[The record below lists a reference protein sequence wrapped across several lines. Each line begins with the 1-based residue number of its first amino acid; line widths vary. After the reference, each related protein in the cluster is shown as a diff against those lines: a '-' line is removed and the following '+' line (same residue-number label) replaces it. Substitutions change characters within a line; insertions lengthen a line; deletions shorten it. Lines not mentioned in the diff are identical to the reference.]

1 MSVSAFNRRWAAVI
15 LEALTRHGV
24 QHICIAPGSRST
36 PLTLAAAENR
46 AFIHHTH
53 FDERG
58 LGHLALGL
66 AKASRQ
72 PVAVIVTSGTATAN
86 LYPALIEAG
95 LTGEKLILL
104 TADRPPELIDCGANQ
119 AIRQPGMFAS
129 HPSQTISLP
138 RPSQDISARWL
149 VSTIDQ
155 ALGELHAGGV
165 HINCPFAEP
174 LYGDMDDTGVEWQ
187 QQLGS
192 WWQSDKPWLRQ
203 ALQRESEK
211 QRDWF
216 FWRQKRGV
224 VVAGRMSAA
233 EGKKVAEWAQTLG
246 WPLIGNVL
254 SQTGQPLPCA
264 DLWLGN
270 GKAVSELAQAQIVV
284 QLGSSL
290 TGKRVLQWQATCE
303 PDEYWLVDNLPG
315 RLDPAQHRGRRLL
328 ASIDRW
334 LELHPAEKRQP
345 WATAIP
351 ELARQAWEAAVASN
365 EPFGEAQLA
374 QRIRRY
380 LPEQGQ
386 LFVGN
391 SLVVRLIDALAQ
403 LPAGYPVYSNRGAS
417 GIDGLIATAAG
428 VQRASAR
435 PTLAIV
441 GDLSALY
448 DLNSLALL
456 RQASA
461 PLVLIVVNN
470 NGGQI
475 FSMLPTPQDERRQF
489 YLMPQDVDFSHAAAM
504 FGLAYHRPADWQ
516 ALDEAL
522 AGAWRRAGATVIELA
537 VNETDGTQTL
547 QQLLA
552 QVSRL

>member
-24 QHICIAPGSRST
+24 QHVCIAPGSRST

-46 AFIHHTH
+46 ALIAHTH

-66 AKASRQ
+66 AKSSRQ
-72 PVAVIVTSGTATAN
+72 PVAVIVTSGTAVAN

-95 LTGEKLILL
+95 LTGEKIILL

-119 AIRQPGMFAS
+119 AIRQPGMFGS
-129 HPSQTISLP
+129 HPSQTLSLP
-138 RPSQDISARWL
+138 RPSHDIPARWL
-149 VSTIDQ
+149 VSSIDN
-155 ALGELHAGGV
+155 ALGQLHSGGV

-174 LYGDMDDTGVEWQ
+174 LYGEMDDTGLDWQ
-187 QQLGS
+187 QALGN
-192 WWQSDKPWLRQ
+192 WWQSDKPWLQ
-203 ALQRESEK
+203 EGLHLESEK

-216 FWRQKRGV
+216 YWRQKRGV

-233 EGKKVAEWAQTLG
+233 EGKKVAEWAKTLG
-246 WPLIGNVL
+246 WPLIGDVL

-270 GKAVSELAQAQIVV
+270 ANAVTELAQAQIVI
-284 QLGSSL
+284 QFGSSL
-290 TGKRVLQWQATCE
+290 TGKRLLQWQATCE

-315 RLDPAQHRGRRLL
+315 RLDPAHHRGRRLVCNVE
-328 ASIDRW
+328 RW
-334 LELHPAEKRQP
+334 LEQHPAESRQS
-345 WATAIP
+345 WSVAIP
-351 ELARQAWEAAVASN
+351 RLSELAWTTTDAQRET
-365 EPFGEAQLA
+365 FGEAQLA
-374 QRIRRY
+374 HRISDY

-391 SLVVRLIDALAQ
+391 SLVVRLIDALGQ

-417 GIDGLIATAAG
+417 GIDGLISTAAG
-428 VQRASAR
+428 VQRGSAKS
-435 PTLAIV
+435 TLAIV

-448 DLNSLALL
+448 DLNGLALL
-456 RQASA
+456 RQVSA

-475 FSMLPTPQDERRQF
+475 FSLLPTPAEERERF
-489 YLMPQDVDFSHAAAM
+489 YLMPQNVHFEHAAKM
-504 FGLAYHRPADWQ
+504 FGLRYHRPENWA
-516 ALDEAL
+516 ALEDAL
-522 AGAWRRAGATVIELA
+522 SGAWRQPVTTVIEMV
-537 VNETDGTQTL
+537 VNDTDGAQTL
-547 QQLLA
+547 QHLLA
-552 QVSRL
+552 QVSQL